1 MKKRAIAAAL
11 AVASIIGEAGAAT
24 TPASGYLYSR
34 EVLDELTE
42 GCIAEAP
49 GGVFVGVGPAL
60 SFPASGKTRDI
71 VFVSDTGGTRTV
83 ATGLNSISDCVYD
96 AAAELLYVTD
106 SGAEFSGATTG
117 DTVFAIPGD
126 AESVAVDG
134 LELLTSG
141 SIAQAFG
148 IDLFGDGLLVSNAV
162 GGGLGSVIEVDLSG
176 VTPETS
182 TFASG
187 FDYTGGLTV
196 QADRVLV
203 SEAIQPAFQNA
214 IYAYTNAGVFVDTL
228 SGPTYAHG
236 SVDLATAS
244 DGRVLASGSATLTA
258 TDDLGVT
265 TPLVTG
271 LDGGTGFDAYG
282 GGIAVNS
289 FTGRID
295 FLASSFSGADDD
307 RSIHRLVP
315 VDSLLGGGGSPA
327 TDCALELYGLRLVAP
342 AEGKPARSAICVDGD
357 ACDADGAADGACTFP
372 IGLCLNV
379 DDERF
384 AECDASSVAS
394 VEPLAVKPQSASI
407 DALLAS
413 VAAAAPVTESTC
425 FFSEGLRVPVRT
437 LSNGRLRAGKGLLK
451 LRATTTDARPLRDT
465 DVVRLV
471 CEPAP

>member
-1 MKKRAIAAAL
+1 MKKQAIAAAL

-24 TPASGYLYSR
+24 TPASGYLYGR

-42 GCIAEAP
+42 GCIAQAP

-71 VFVSDTGGTRTV
+71 VFVSDTGAARTV

-96 AAAELLYVTD
+96 AAADLLYVTD

-126 AESVAVDG
+126 SDAVVVDG
-134 LELLTSG
+134 LELLPSG
-141 SIAQAFG
+141 SIPKAFG
-148 IDLFGDGLLVSNAV
+148 IDLFGDGLLVSDAV
-162 GGGLGSVIEVDLSG
+162 GGGLGTVLEIDLSG
-176 VTPETS
+176 ITPVLS
-182 TFASG
+182 TFAGG

-203 SEAIQPAFQNA
+203 SEAIEPAFQNA
-214 IYAYTNAGVFVDTL
+214 IYEYTNAGDFVDIL

-236 SVDLATAS
+236 SVDLATS
-244 DGRVLASGSATLTA
+244 NDGRVLASGSATLTA

-265 TPLVTG
+265 TPMVTG

-282 GGIAVNS
+282 GSISVNA

-315 VDSLLGGGGSPA
+315 VASLLVGGGAAES
-327 TDCALELYGLRLVAP
+327 DCALELYGLRLVAP

-357 ACDADGAADGACTFP
+357 ACDADGAADGGCTFP
-372 IGLCLNV
+372 LGLCLNV
-379 DDERF
+379 DDERL
-384 AECDASSVAS
+384 AGCAASSVAS
-394 VEPLAVKPQSASI
+394 VEVLAAKPASASL

-413 VAAAAPVTESTC
+413 IEAAAPVAESTC
-425 FFSEGLRVPVRT
+425 FFSDGVRVPVRT
-437 LSNGRLRAGKGLLK
+437 LSNGQVRAGKGVLK